1 MQVDK
6 IEMGTVVDH
15 IKAGKAAKVMRLLGI
30 GEDYPHRVAIVLNV
44 PSKKMKMKDILKIE
58 GKLVTE
64 DAANMIALVSPGATV
79 NIVKGGKL
87 EKKFTV
93 GLPREVSGL
102 ARCSN
107 PNCITGE
114 GAKTRFSKES
124 DDRYRCHYCERSFR
138 AEELV

>member
-15 IKAGKAAKVMRLLGI
+15 IRAGKAGKVMRLLGI

-44 PSKKMKMKDILKIE
+44 PSKMMKTKDILKIE
-58 GKLVTE
+58 GKMVSDET
-64 DAANMIALVSPGATV
+64 ANLIALVSPGASI
-79 NIVKGGKL
+79 NIVKGGAI

-93 GLPREVSGL
+93 SLPKEISGL
-102 ARCSN
+102 VKCPN
-107 PNCITGE
+107 PNCISAE
-114 GAKTRFSKES
+114 GARTHFRKEDGERF
-124 DDRYRCHYCERSFR
+124 RCHFCERLFV